1 MNYDEVIELDNVTV
15 GDCLEWYEKRNG
27 IVIINDGRI
36 VNLEK
41 E

>member
-1 MNYDEVIELDNVTV
+1 MNYAEVIELDNVTIS
-15 GDCLEWYEKRNG
+15 DCLEWYEKRGG

-36 VNLEK
+36 VNLDK